1 MTPESEA
8 LARKGRRSL
17 EAARRLVRDGDY
29 DFAVSRAY
37 YAMFYLAEALLL
49 LRGFQA
55 DSHSGVVVLL
65 RREFV
70 QTGLLEPAHARALDE
85 AREERNLG
93 DYDYEEPFTE
103 GRARKAVQRAE
114 SFVGA
119 AEGLLSRRGEAR
131 GS

>member
-1 MTPESEA
+1 MTPDIEA
-8 LARKGRRSL
+8 LTEKGRRSL
-17 EAARRLVRDGDY
+17 ETARRLVRDGDY
-29 DFAVSRAY
+29 DFAASRAY

-55 DSHSGVVVLL
+55 DSHSGVLVLL

-70 QTGLLEPAHARALDE
+70 QTGLLGAAHARALDE

-93 DYDYEEPFTE
+93 DYDYEERFTE
-103 GRARKAVQRAE
+103 ARAKKAIHRAE
-114 SFVGA
+114 SFLGDA
-119 AEGLLSRRGEAR
+119 GRLLSRPGGAD